1 MTVPL
6 LCSRRHDNGRLLRE
20 PVTVTPLSDIS
31 FQQPPQGPYG
41 SQKRRVSLDLRRF
54 TSRVASL
61 VPLMA
66 LWLLMGGCGQI
77 THLFSATRTPDRPL
91 DRAQQALT
99 ARMQAIVEPDLRD
112 NLNTALPAVRA
123 GLADQTN
130 KIAKF
135 KRGLALRT
143 LADPWDG
150 LSTVE
155 QAGLLAAGA
164 AESGVEGLPAVIDI
178 LEGGMDRTATP
189 FRPLTFP
196 VTLARED
203 ILGFL
208 MEALEDAYQDREHA
222 LRHLSPQDRE
232 FLFTQGPPL
241 VERFIPQITP
251 PAQLTDAEAAVRYAT
266 LLMQQVDYGSLITAA
281 QRLARLGNR
290 KFLQQLDIVFHN
302 RTHVTH
308 TIRGITGEVLLAQ
321 QTPYGLVIIG
331 GRGPNTYDLEKGA
344 ALIIDLGGNDT
355 YRGSIGASSTSDL
368 GNSIVIDLS
377 GNDTYEPSPLGLATG
392 RAGIGIL
399 IDHSG
404 NDTYRLSPGSTKA
417 TGLRKAQRSAGSACW
432 WIAPATIGIPV
443 SAMRWVSARRWAWA
457 PSSMWLEMIRM
468 NAAGIIPAP
477 TTRPMPRMRNLMT
490 PGINTIVL
498 D

>member
-1 MTVPL
+1 M
-6 LCSRRHDNGRLLRE
+6 
-20 PVTVTPLSDIS
+20 TVTPLSDIS

-178 LEGGMDRTATP
+178 LEGGMDRTAH
-189 FRPLTFP
+189 
-196 VTLARED
+196 TL
-203 ILGFL
+203 
-208 MEALEDAYQDREHA
+208 
-222 LRHLSPQDRE
+222 
-232 FLFTQGPPL
+232 
-241 VERFIPQITP
+241 
-251 PAQLTDAEAAVRYAT
+251 
-266 LLMQQVDYGSLITAA
+266 
-281 QRLARLGNR
+281 
-290 KFLQQLDIVFHN
+290 
-302 RTHVTH
+302 
-308 TIRGITGEVLLAQ
+308 
-321 QTPYGLVIIG
+321 
-331 GRGPNTYDLEKGA
+331 
-344 ALIIDLGGNDT
+344 
-355 YRGSIGASSTSDL
+355 
-368 GNSIVIDLS
+368 
-377 GNDTYEPSPLGLATG
+377 
-392 RAGIGIL
+392 
-399 IDHSG
+399 
-404 NDTYRLSPGSTKA
+404 
-417 TGLRKAQRSAGSACW
+417 
-432 WIAPATIGIPV
+432 
-443 SAMRWVSARRWAWA
+443 
-457 PSSMWLEMIRM
+457 
-468 NAAGIIPAP
+468 
-477 TTRPMPRMRNLMT
+477 
-490 PGINTIVL
+490 
-498 D
+498 